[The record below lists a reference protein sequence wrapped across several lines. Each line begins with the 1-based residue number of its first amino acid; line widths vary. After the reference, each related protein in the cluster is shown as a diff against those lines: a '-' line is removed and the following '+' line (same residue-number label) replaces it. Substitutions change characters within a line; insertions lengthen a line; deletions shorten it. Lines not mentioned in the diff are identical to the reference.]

1 MTDPAVD
8 EGEELESLE
17 LEGLELEGLDLEE
30 GEFEEETGGVIPL
43 SDPDMTQAE
52 LDAVDAVLRTS
63 RLSNGPVVEKFEAA
77 FREYLGRKYAIAVP
91 SGTIGLMLTLVGM
104 GIGPGDEVICTP
116 YSFREVQHAIDLAG
130 AKPVF
135 VDIDYWAGTIV
146 PEKAKKAITE
156 KTKAILGSNNNGHPA
171 PWPALREIVKGTRI
185 ALIED
190 CTESIGSKL
199 QDQVVGTF
207 GDASIFDF
215 AQPSML
221 TCGEGGMIVTDD
233 IDIAVAARRFRS
245 HRMDEMNS
253 LVVTS
258 APSMQA
264 QMSDVSA
271 ALGLTQLNR
280 LEEIIEKRR
289 LIEHYYFKHVA
300 SFEGIKD
307 PYVAP
312 EVTEAHW
319 FLYVVH
325 LGTRFS
331 KSSRDAIVE
340 DLRVEDVEAQ
350 AYCTTPLHLQRR
362 YFEHGYRKGGFL
374 VTEKVADRAVALP
387 FHTHLSEDQIEF
399 IVATMKDASVN
410 IGAGS
415 AIYL

>member
-1 MTDPAVD
+1 MSDPAAD
-8 EGEELESLE
+8 EGEE
-17 LEGLELEGLDLEE
+17 LEGLELELEDLDLEE
-30 GEFEEETGGVIPL
+30 GELEEESGGAIAL
-43 SDPDMTQAE
+43 SDPDITQAE
-52 LDAVDAVLRTS
+52 LDAVDAVMRTS
-63 RLSNGPVVEKFEAA
+63 RLSNGPIVEKFEGA

-91 SGTIGLMLTLVGM
+91 SGTIGLMLTLIGM

-116 YSFREVQHAIDLAG
+116 YSFREVQHAIDMAG
-130 AKPVF
+130 ARPVF
-135 VDIDYWAGTIV
+135 VDIDYWAGTLV

-171 PWPALREIVKGTRI
+171 PWPELREIIKGTRI

-199 QDQVVGTF
+199 GDQVVGTF
-207 GDASIFDF
+207 GDVSVFDF

-233 IDIAVAARRFRS
+233 VDIAVAARRFRS
-245 HRMDEMNS
+245 HRVDELNS
-253 LVVTS
+253 IVVTS

-264 QMSDVSA
+264 QMSDISA
-271 ALGLTQLNR
+271 ALGLAQLNR
-280 LEEIIEKRR
+280 IEEIIEKRR
-289 LIEHYYFKHVA
+289 LIEHYYFKHVS

-307 PYVAP
+307 PYMAP
-312 EVTEAHW
+312 GVTEAHW

-340 DLRVEDVEAQ
+340 DLRVENVEAQ

-362 YFEHGYRKGGFL
+362 YFDLGYRKGGFL

-387 FHTHLSEDQIEF
+387 FHSHLTEDQIEF
-399 IVATMKDASVN
+399 IVATMKDASINV
-410 IGAGS
+410 GAGS